1 RPASARNQEV
11 PFPGI
16 GIERYN
22 AGIDVSLE
30 PLKRVELRELPGPRA
45 RTAVL
50 DSEVVARCRSP
61 LAAFEF
67 SSQST
72 TSSTM
77 PYLSFVRRTS
87 GSTTA
92 NSLAKMDVPAYRQWV
107 SSKGI

>member
-1 RPASARNQEV
+1 MAKLTPGQRPKSRGTV
-11 PFPGI
+11 SRI
-16 GIERYN
+16 GIESYN

-77 PYLSFVRRTS
+77 PICHL
-87 GSTTA
+87 
-92 NSLAKMDVPAYRQWV
+92 
-107 SSKGI
+107 